1 MTPIPTLYFLFLF
14 SGRICFLFRSLLGIS
29 LQYCA
34 VQSAETFC
42 LKSPRS
48 CKGLFFVRDCRPE
61 QLSTVT
67 EAAHCSVPLWLPL
80 LHYCIH
86 LTLWLPDKQMQS
98 KLSRNKCIVFLFTSG
113 ECGDNEEKN
122 KNIFIVLK
130 ILLFPDLLFVH
141 CVTFRETEN
150 VEQWCVSVGCVQVF
164 DLLFSFLLRLV
175 GFENQQGCWATGGL
189 TDEPEIK
196 GLDSTSSAQTLLQ
209 TKKKADL

>member
-1 MTPIPTLYFLFLF
+1 
-14 SGRICFLFRSLLGIS
+14 
-29 LQYCA
+29 
-34 VQSAETFC
+34 
-42 LKSPRS
+42 
-48 CKGLFFVRDCRPE
+48 
-61 QLSTVT
+61 
-67 EAAHCSVPLWLPL
+67 
-80 LHYCIH
+80 
-86 LTLWLPDKQMQS
+86 MQS

-175 GFENQQGCWATGGL
+175 GFEN
-189 TDEPEIK
+189 
-196 GLDSTSSAQTLLQ
+196 
-209 TKKKADL
+209 